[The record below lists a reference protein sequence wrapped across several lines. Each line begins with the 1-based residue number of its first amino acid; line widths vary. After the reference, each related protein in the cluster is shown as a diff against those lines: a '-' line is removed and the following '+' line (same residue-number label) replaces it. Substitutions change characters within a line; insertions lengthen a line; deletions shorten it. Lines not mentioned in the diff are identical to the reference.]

1 MAAES
6 IKVTPPA
13 LLQAASSAAMTA
25 EKAAAPHPG
34 VVPVAS
40 PGSPADGAAAT
51 IAAGMGARA
60 GQLST
65 KLAGKGPQV
74 QAKTQSGVTQLQGQD
89 EQNAARIQQVAD
101 QTPPRPPNGHGA
113 IQATDFHTFKD
124 DPPPPPPKL
133 PDPVSQLN
141 LPNYN
146 PGTLSADETRTVYLQ
161 GEQRMRQLNE
171 QLMQQGV
178 SPEQRANMMFDLR
191 NQLRSWTRGLM
202 SDRGLAGQLDSTDPN
217 LTLEQ
222 LVAKNQAKGVTG
234 NDVWNSIIDSS
245 TRSRGSVNATLGI
258 DPAKPPELPPV
269 RPAPVE
275 AAPPAPAAPPPAA
288 PPAVRAPV
296 EPPPVE
302 PAPPLRP
309 APAVEGGEGPGLLG
323 GSGTPLG
330 PHFIHPPHSIPHPF
344 PILGEDD
351 PGEDAQDFE

>member
-1 MAAES
+1 
-6 IKVTPPA
+6 V
-13 LLQAASSAAMTA
+13 
-25 EKAAAPHPG
+25 
-34 VVPVAS
+34 
-40 PGSPADGAAAT
+40 
-51 IAAGMGARA
+51 
-60 GQLST
+60 
-65 KLAGKGPQV
+65 
-74 QAKTQSGVTQLQGQD
+74 
-89 EQNAARIQQVAD
+89 
-101 QTPPRPPNGHGA
+101 
-113 IQATDFHTFKD
+113 
-124 DPPPPPPKL
+124 

-146 PGTLSADETRTVYLQ
+146 PGTLSPDETRTVYLQ

-171 QLMQQGV
+171 QLMQQGI
-178 SPEQRANMMFDLR
+178 SPEQRAKMMFDLR

-217 LTLEQ
+217 LTLDQ
-222 LVAKNQAKGVTG
+222 LVAKNHAKGLTG

-275 AAPPAPAAPPPAA
+275 PAPSAPAAPQPAA

-302 PAPPLRP
+302 PAPAARP
-309 APAVEGGEGPGLLG
+309 APPAEGGEGPMLG
-323 GSGTPLG
+323 RPGIPLG
-330 PHFIHPPHSIPHPF
+330 PHVIHPPHSIPHHL

-351 PGEDAQDFE
+351 PWEDPRDFE